1 MYTQRDAHHGVH
13 VAPRKIAAAA
23 AAAAACGRARGAWA
37 APAACKGNPG
47 AAHRGRLCTGERD
60 EALPGKS

>member
-13 VAPRKIAAAA
+13 VAPRKIATAA

-37 APAACKGNPG
+37 APAACRGQPWARRT
-47 AAHRGRLCTGERD
+47 AADFAQGERV
-60 EALPGKS
+60 ESPPS

>member
-47 AAHRGRLCTGERD
+47 AAHRGRLCAR
-60 EALPGKS
+60 